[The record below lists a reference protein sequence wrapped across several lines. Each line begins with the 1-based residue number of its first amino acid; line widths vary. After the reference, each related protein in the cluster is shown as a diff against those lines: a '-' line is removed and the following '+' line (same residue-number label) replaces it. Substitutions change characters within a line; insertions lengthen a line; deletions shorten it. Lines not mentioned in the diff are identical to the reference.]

1 MSILYHDDTFIL
13 LSNGNDESDNVDV
26 VAIATM
32 SLVIIVGL
40 SSIVVIVILLCG
52 MLCIEW

>member
-1 MSILYHDDTFIL
+1 ML
-13 LSNGNDESDNVDV
+13 NDVADV
-26 VAIATM
+26 VAIATL
-32 SLVIIVGL
+32 SLMIIVGL

>member
-1 MSILYHDDTFIL
+1 MML
-13 LSNGNDESDNVDV
+13 NDVADV
-26 VAIATM
+26 VAIATL
-32 SLVIIVGL
+32 SLMIIVGL